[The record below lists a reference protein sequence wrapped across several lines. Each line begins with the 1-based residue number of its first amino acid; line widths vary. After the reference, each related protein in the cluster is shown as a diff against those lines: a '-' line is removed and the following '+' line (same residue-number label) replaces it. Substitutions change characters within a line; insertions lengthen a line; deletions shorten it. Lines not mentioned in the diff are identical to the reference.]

1 MVSMEDSLLVTV
13 QSTDLQNDGR
23 ITGVESPVLP
33 HHLVKTMLRTSLA
46 HLQPWTMCQ
55 MVSSAMPQHL
65 HVVPSAFPCILVA
78 TGSAWLASSQLNP
91 LILECAQDF
100 LDRLC
105 SLRWSVP

>member
-1 MVSMEDSLLVTV
+1 MVSMEVSLLVTV
-13 QSTDLQNDGR
+13 HSTDLRNDGR

-33 HHLVKTMLRTSLA
+33 HYLVKMMLRTSLA
-46 HLQPWTMCQ
+46 HLQPWAMCR

-65 HVVPSAFPCILVA
+65 HVVLPSFSCILVA
-78 TGSAWLASSQLNP
+78 NGRAWLASRQLNP

-100 LDRLC
+100 LARLC